1 MKKQQ
6 VFGHSKR
13 HNVYCG
19 YCRDN
24 NYIAGL
30 SHNFYS
36 DYSGDIHKNHALH
49 HYSSSL
55 WSEQRIKATL
65 NEERRHQLTESIM
78 EFALIASFVAMF
90 AIAYLT

>member
-1 MKKQQ
+1 MRKQQ
-6 VFGHSKR
+6 VFGGSKR
-13 HNVYCG
+13 QNVYCG

-30 SHNFYS
+30 SHNLYS
-36 DYSGDIHKNHALH
+36 DYSGDIYKNHALH

-65 NEERRHQLTESIM
+65 NEERWHQLTESIM
-78 EFALIASFVAMF
+78 EFAFIASFVAMF

>member
-1 MKKQQ
+1 MRKQQ
-6 VFGHSKR
+6 VFGGSKR

-30 SHNFYS
+30 SHNLYS
-36 DYSGDIHKNHALH
+36 DYSGGKYKTLAPQHD
-49 HYSSSL
+49 SL
-55 WSEQRIKATL
+55 TPWSEQRIQATL
-65 NEERRHQLTESIM
+65 NAERWHQITESLTQ
-78 EFALIASFVAMF
+78 FALIASFVAMF